1 MTEDTDY
8 VLGHDQRH
16 YQQLVEQD
24 KILGPS
30 TERMLGAA
38 GIHEGMRVVDVGCGV
53 GNVTLLLSRF
63 VGPKGSVVGVDIDSG
78 SIDVARGRAISEGL
92 TNCEF
97 RVEDARTYCADPLF
111 DAAVGRLVL
120 MYTSDPTAAL
130 RNIAERVRPGG
141 VVAFQELDQEYA
153 GMSWEST
160 PLFAQVRK
168 MIVGAFKRS
177 GARTNLG
184 TELFERMRDAG
195 LEPDPSPIAEML
207 LRMGQSAFAVRRWVT
222 TVRGMLPRMIDYGIA
237 TEAEVDIDTLE
248 RRLLEEAARTGVVLP
263 LWTLLVSQWARKP
276 DDGLGN

>member
-16 YQQLVEQD
+16 YQQLIDQD
-24 KILGPS
+24 EILRPS
-30 TERMLGAA
+30 TERMLRAA
-38 GIHEGMRVVDVGCGV
+38 GIHEAMRVLDVGCGV

-63 VGPKGSVVGVDIDSG
+63 VGPKGSVVGVDVDSG
-78 SIDVARGRAISEGL
+78 AIDVARARAITEGL

-97 RVEDARTYCADPLF
+97 RVGDARTYCADPLF

-160 PLFAQVRK
+160 PLFAQVMK
-168 MIVGAFKRS
+168 MIVAAFKRS

-207 LRMGQSAFAVRRWVT
+207 LRMGQSAFCARRWAS

-237 TEAEVDIDTLE
+237 TEPEVEIDTLE

-263 LWTLLVSQWARKP
+263 LWTLIVAQWAHKR
-276 DDGLGN
+276 DGG

>member
-16 YQQLVEQD
+16 YQQLIEQD
-24 KILGPS
+24 EILRPS
-30 TERMLGAA
+30 TERMLRAA
-38 GIHEGMRVVDVGCGV
+38 GIHEGMRVLDVGCGV
-53 GNVTLLLSRF
+53 GNVTLQLSRF
-63 VGPKGSVVGVDIDSG
+63 VGPKGSVVGVDVDSG
-78 SIDVARGRAISEGL
+78 AIDVARGRAITEGL

-97 RVEDARTYCADPLF
+97 RVEDARNYHADPLF

-130 RNIAERVRPGG
+130 KSIAERVRPGG
-141 VVAFQELDQEYA
+141 VVAFQELDLEYA

-168 MIVGAFKRS
+168 MIVAAFKRS

-195 LEPDPSPIAEML
+195 LEPDSSPIAEML
-207 LRMGQSAFAVRRWVT
+207 LRMGQSAFAARRWVT
-222 TVRGMLPRMIDYGIA
+222 SVRGMLPRVIDYGIA
-237 TEAEVDIDTLE
+237 TEAQVDIDTLE

-263 LWTLLVSQWARKP
+263 LWTLIVAQWARKR
-276 DDGLGN
+276 DDGLGS